1 MHTLYATIGSGNCYK
16 VQLLMRQ
23 LGIPF
28 RVEMIDVLK
37 GETQSPEFLAINPN
51 GKVPYLVL
59 PNGEGL
65 GESNAMLLHL
75 AEGSPLMPQT
85 AEERMRVNEWLFWE
99 QSSHE
104 PYISPARFWISIVP
118 EGRAEREDQ
127 IKLWHERGNKSLGI
141 LNKHLSENDFLVGNR
156 YTVADIGLYGYTHV
170 AGEGEFDMQLYPAVC
185 DWIARV
191 QSCEGH
197 IPMME
202 FAAAA

>member
-59 PNGEGL
+59 PSGEGL

-75 AEGSPLMPQT
+75 ADGSHLMPKT
-85 AEERMRVNEWLFWE
+85 TEERMRVNEWLFWE

-127 IKLWHERGNKSLGI
+127 IKLWHERGNKSLKI
-141 LNKHLSENDFLVGNR
+141 LNDHLSRNDYLVGNR

-170 AGEGEFDMQLYPAVC
+170 AGEGEFDMKLYPAVC

-197 IPMME
+197 MPMME